1 MGIFR
6 EMQQIS
12 VFPEMANNRFKSH
25 IPQPKSPVKWGF
37 FLFRVN
43 FRVNNL
49 RKMAGDD
56 GRKALFFGINGSPV
70 NLLQD
75 GVGLPAAALL

>member
-1 MGIFR
+1 MLRSVWVQIPYSAAEKSRKMGL
-6 EMQQIS
+6 
-12 VFPEMANNRFKSH
+12 
-25 IPQPKSPVKWGF
+25 

-56 GRKALFFGINGSPV
+56 GREALFFGIDGSPA

-75 GVGLPAAALL
+75 VIFSTEIRRSGLIAEAVTV